1 MNKQTLDYL
10 GFLVF
15 GIITLVYHEQIN
27 NDVIRLYPSL
37 ITPTCDGGVP
47 ITGFTFLLFWL
58 GALLGVL
65 PDQTRGK

>member
-27 NDVIRLYPSL
+27 NDVIRLYP
-37 ITPTCDGGVP
+37 ITNKTYVRWGVP
-47 ITGFTFLLFWL
+47 ITGFAFLLFWL